1 MKSKLIND
9 GDQKTFALIFEAGD
23 EVMENLNS
31 FANDTK
37 LKASQ
42 FTAIGAFSDA
52 TVGYFDLSVKDYKKI
67 PVKEQVEVLI
77 LAGDVTIYEGKAKIH
92 AHVVLGKSDGSTVGG
107 HLVTAIVNPTLEVIL
122 TESPGYLKREMNETA
137 GIPLIEI

>member
-122 TESPGYLKREMNETA
+122 TESPSYLKREMNETA